1 MTTDDPNGMLTYAE
15 ACAFLGGGKPYTPT
29 TLRRWVREGRL
40 RAIRLSARAVR
51 FRKTDLEAFVTRAG
65 TGAGPAARDRED
77 SPPFIAG

>member
-1 MTTDDPNGMLTYAE
+1 MADDPNEMLTYGE

-51 FRKTDLEAFVTRAG
+51 FRKADLRDFVSRAG
-65 TGAGPAARDRED
+65 TRAAATDPD
-77 SPPFIAG
+77 DVPPFLAG